1 MIGIVSAVRLA
12 GAPDRFGEGCAVPV
26 LHHVCG
32 IDELGDA
39 PIAGAARVVSII
51 SPHAPVP
58 VELRH
63 LDSNLLVL
71 RFDDVIDGD
80 DEYQVATEA
89 DIVRLLAFD
98 RDHAPD
104 DALVIHC
111 TAGISRSTAALVLL
125 LAQRRPG
132 EEAEIFAELRAIR
145 PKAWPN
151 SRIIAIG
158 DALLGREGKLVAAL
172 REHYRAQALQYPEVV
187 PMMLALQRQSELP
200 IDLVQRPKP

>member
-1 MIGIVSAVRLA
+1 MIGIAFALRLA
-12 GAPDRFGEGCAVPV
+12 GTPDRFGEGGGVPV

-39 PIAGAARVVSII
+39 PIAGAARVISII
-51 SPHAPVP
+51 SPRSPIP
-58 VELRH
+58 PELQH
-63 LDSNLLVL
+63 LDANLLVL
-71 RFDDVIDGD
+71 RFDDVIDRNAD
-80 DEYQVATEA
+80 YQVATEN
-89 DIVRLLAFD
+89 DIARLLAFD

-125 LAQRRPG
+125 LAQRRPD
-132 EEAEIFAELRAIR
+132 EETEIFAELREIR

-151 SRIIAIG
+151 SHMIALG
-158 DALLGREGKLVAAL
+158 DALLGRDGKLVAAL
-172 REHYRAQALQYPEVV
+172 REHYRIQALRYPEVV
-187 PMMLALQRQSELP
+187 PMMLGLQRQSELP